1 MAPCDSFKTLCV
13 VLLFAYGVLQ
23 AEAKSR
29 MLNQSTTVYTFK
41 VLERVPCK
49 TLEKILQKLEI
60 IWGISFQ

>member
-23 AEAKSR
+23 AEAHSC

-41 VLERVPCK
+41 VL
-49 TLEKILQKLEI
+49 
-60 IWGISFQ
+60 